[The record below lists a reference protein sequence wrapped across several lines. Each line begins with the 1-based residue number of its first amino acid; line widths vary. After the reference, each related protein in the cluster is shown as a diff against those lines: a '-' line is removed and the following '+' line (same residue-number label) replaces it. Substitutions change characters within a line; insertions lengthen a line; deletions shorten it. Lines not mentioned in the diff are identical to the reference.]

1 MIKKYNRDLDVIKTI
16 DEEYKDD
23 GILEGGRA
31 LDVLNMNRWS
41 LQVPVSIQLRWSS
54 NSGSVIKKGFNF
66 LCPEDL
72 FVGTFKPPSR
82 PPQPTSS
89 RPTSPR

>member
-82 PPQPTSS
+82 PPQPASS